1 MILLHSFI
9 RKWLIRTLFLKFTC
23 SFSLTVLLCSQCQTD
38 SCTVFTGYGVEVMLR
53 LLVSDGHC
61 YLFHAKNPCP
71 ITSLYI
77 IYLWNFFSKYLVTFR
92 DMWTKKTQWHSQ
104 NHILNPRCH
113 IMKLTTTLINKLAT
127 IFTIAKNYSQICL
140 HLIILNHRLSYFF
153 HCAFNK
159 IVNSS
164 I

>member
-1 MILLHSFI
+1 MSNNKHIYNIFV
-9 RKWLIRTLFLKFTC
+9 KFLFKISRNVPRHVNKENTA
-23 SFSLTVLLCSQCQTD
+23 TVELD
-38 SCTVFTGYGVEVMLR
+38 
-53 LLVSDGHC
+53 
-61 YLFHAKNPCP
+61 
-71 ITSLYI
+71 
-77 IYLWNFFSKYLVTFR
+77 
-92 DMWTKKTQWHSQ
+92 SQ

-113 IMKLTTTLINKLAT
+113 MMKLRTTLINKLAT